1 MFNFFKV
8 ARKELD
14 DYLRSNIVI
23 FVLVVFFVIL
33 ACSLYNSRTSQSTV
47 IDKNWGMNLAYIYG
61 SIVAVV
67 LGLSSM
73 YEEFGTKAINTL
85 ISKPISRNAVI
96 NGKLLAATCIA
107 IILYI
112 LAVIVDIL
120 MILLFY
126 GQVFA
131 NGFPTYISVLPVFFI
146 QYLLCFMT
154 FYLLTV
160 LMFIAFKN
168 ASLSLF
174 IAFMSWMFIF
184 NILPNISFSEFL
196 SLIFG
201 QPQLSNLL
209 CNLSP
214 ESAMG
219 NFALAWATN
228 LTEAINYG
236 IPSIILLIV
245 YVVVFLVLCYSAFS
259 RRDIQ

>member
-1 MFNFFKV
+1 
-8 ARKELD
+8 
-14 DYLRSNIVI
+14 
-23 FVLVVFFVIL
+23 
-33 ACSLYNSRTSQSTV
+33 
-47 IDKNWGMNLAYIYG
+47 MNLAYIYG

-85 ISKPISRNAVI
+85 ISKPVSRNAVI

-107 IILYI
+107 ILVYV
-112 LAVIVDIL
+112 LAVVVDIL
-120 MILLFY
+120 MILIFY
-126 GQVFA
+126 GQTFA
-131 NGFPTYISVLPVFFI
+131 NGFPAYISVLPVFFV

-160 LMFIAFKN
+160 LMFIVFKN

-184 NILPNISFSEFL
+184 NILPNISFAEYL

-201 QPQLSNLL
+201 QPQLNNLL
-209 CNLSP
+209 CNVSPYSALSNL
-214 ESAMG
+214 G
-219 NFALAWATN
+219 LTWATN
-228 LTEAINYG
+228 LMEAINDG
-236 IPSIILLIV
+236 ISSIILLFV
-245 YVVVFLVLCYSAFS
+245 YVVVFLVFCYSAFH